1 MDEVERNTAN
11 LRKAGNLAA
20 LTPHQS
26 PSVTASPQGEA
37 QQQLSEQ
44 LQLKGIYVCRG
55 SISRIENGSRIV
67 TDFELG
73 AIAEILGVTPS
84 VFFGLEDKN
93 PKD

>member
-1 MDEVERNTAN
+1 MERIIDSNQLN
-11 LRKAGNLAA
+11 
-20 LTPHQS
+20 
-26 PSVTASPQGEA
+26 VTGSRIKQARLDHHMS